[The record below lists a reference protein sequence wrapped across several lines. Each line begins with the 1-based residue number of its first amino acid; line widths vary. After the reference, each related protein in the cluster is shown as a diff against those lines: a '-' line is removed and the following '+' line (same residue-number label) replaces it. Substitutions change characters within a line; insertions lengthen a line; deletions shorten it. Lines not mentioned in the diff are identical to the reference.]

1 MVLLS
6 LKVSNN
12 FINLKN
18 YTIFQEYNKVIIFF
32 YLTWMIDSTMNLITG
47 LVKKKKIRTH
57 YYVNRGRTT
66 LLYFQNIV

>member
-47 LVKKKKIRTH
+47 LVKKKK
-57 YYVNRGRTT
+57 N
-66 LLYFQNIV
+66 